1 MAGVTPVA
9 GTPAYVRARSHQIK
23 QNGPNGQW
31 QDAKIRAIL
40 RAHGYHVTASGGYN
54 PRVHSAWMDYLLHS
68 DHGRL
73 QGTAARAGVGAWNAA
88 NHLAG
93 GKAAPAS
100 EVARQQMNRSFPAGT
115 PGNAPVKGNAAQ
127 VSARAAIAY
136 DKAHHIPVPAGER
149 RVAGIKVPTAP
160 SGKPVGGGPK
170 GKSGGNG
177 GGNKVSLG
185 GASPNVGSL
194 IPTSEAG
201 NDPKLLAQQAAAM
214 AGTQF
219 DPQIYQLENQIA
231 QNPKQAAQDQAD
243 IGHWYDQVIASE
255 KAAGASDKQA
265 ADAASSAAEAATK
278 SIMASLGDSAGNY
291 NIAQMGA
298 LDQGGIQAA
307 SLADQQ
313 SHNNMAPLLQQA
325 AADASKVDQVRN
337 NNALTALQQSL
348 TAAQG
353 AKGQAQASDLTSLQN
368 NALNR
373 LLSIQQYNNSMK
385 QQHYQ
390 NALSAAEAA
399 VAAQMTGAQISNL
412 NASTRA
418 SGGHTGWMGM
428 RADQRSALIA
438 DALNP
443 WISKTGAL
451 VGNPKAV
458 RNSVFAYLRG
468 QGITSARQTGYRG
481 PMTGVDPRAMSSIN
495 NLVNSRLAAAGAAA
509 AQAKAQGLA

>member
-1 MAGVTPVA
+1 MAGPMPVQGA
-9 GTPAYVRARSHQIK
+9 IPASHGRTPAQIRAT
-23 QNGPNGQW
+23 GPNGQW
-31 QDAKIRAIL
+31 HDAKIRAIL
-40 RAHGYHVTASGGYN
+40 RASGYHVAPSGGYN
-54 PRVHSAWMDYLLHS
+54 PKVHQAWMSYLLHT
-68 DHGRL
+68 DHG
-73 QGTAARAGVGAWNAA
+73 QNPHGAHVAASAWNAA
-88 NHLAG
+88 NANTAPS
-93 GKAAPAS
+93 KPAS
-100 EVARQQMNRSFPAGT
+100 AAQLAREEGNRGFPAGT
-115 PGNAPVKGNAAQ
+115 PGNAPVKGNAARY
-127 VSARAAIAY
+127 SAHQAAVYNA
-136 DKAHHIPVPAGER
+136 KHHIDPSAPAGKN
-149 RVAGIKVPTAP
+149 A
-160 SGKPVGGGPK
+160 GGGPK
-170 GKSGGNG
+170 GGPKG
-177 GGNKVSLG
+177 GGNNRVPSGLSMG
-185 GASPNVGSL
+185 NPNVGSL

-201 NDPKLLAQQAAAM
+201 NDPKTLAQQAAAE
-214 AGTQF
+214 AGVQY
-219 DPQIYQLENQIA
+219 DPQIYQLQTQIA
-231 QNPKQAAQDQAD
+231 ANPKQAAQDQAD

-265 ADAASSAAEAATK
+265 ADTASAAAEAATK

-337 NNALTALQQSL
+337 NNAMTALQQQL

-353 AKGQAQASDLTSLQN
+353 AKGQAQASDLSTLQN
-368 NALNR
+368 NSLAR

-418 SGGHTGWMGM
+418 AGGSHVGWMHM
-428 RADQRSALIA
+428 SPAQRSALLA

-443 WISKTGAL
+443 YITKTGAVL
-451 VGNPKAV
+451 GKPQAV
-458 RNSVFAYLRG
+458 RNSVMAYLRG
-468 QGITSARQTGYRG
+468 QNITSARQMGYRG
-481 PMTGVDPRAMSSIN
+481 PMKGVDPRAQASIN
-495 NLVNSRLAAAGAAA
+495 NMLNSRLAAAGAAA